1 MSNYS
6 FKKIMAFI
14 EKHKD
19 ECDTIRVGM
28 EEDWDWTADNV
39 WKDGKVQIRE
49 KREAGYYG
57 PFRVGEDSVKIAGIC
72 GSTWAT
78 PVAKSFKDKEELY
91 EEEVGQE

>member
-19 ECDTIRVGM
+19 ECDTILVGM
-28 EEDWDWTADNV
+28 KEDWDWTAKGV
-39 WKDGKVQIRE
+39 WKDGEVYIRE
-49 KREAGYYG
+49 KREEGYYG
-57 PFRVGEDSVKIAGIC
+57 PLRVGEDSVEIAGIC

-78 PVAKSFKDKEELY
+78 PVAIALKDEEELY